1 MQKICFASYYI
12 RVTLDLGQ
20 TKAYGARTS
29 FPALRTSK
37 SRFSPKVQRVANVYA
52 YHLCGIFE
60 SKKFGTKC
68 QVDLWL

>member
-29 FPALRTSK
+29 FPALRTS
-37 SRFSPKVQRVANVYA
+37 RFSPKVQRVAKLYT

-60 SKKFGTKC
+60 PEKVGTKC